1 MINTVPITALQMAVY
16 QMLTKCISGYP
27 ILDDS
32 TPFEDGKLL
41 GDKLCIIGPI
51 TAVPQTTKKDTVM
64 WDTTITIDLYSSYR
78 GKKEV
83 NEMINDVACVLTCAD
98 LNLDNYHFL
107 NGAVEMVE
115 VRAEDWN
122 DDAIW
127 QHGSV
132 RINFK
137 VEQQMI

>member
-1 MINTVPITALQMAVY
+1 MINTVPITALQTAVY
-16 QMLTKCISGYP
+16 QTLTKYVVGYP

-32 TPFEDGKLL
+32 TPFEDGKLP

-51 TAVPQTTKKDTVM
+51 TAVPKVTKQDTVM

-83 NEMINDVACVLTCAD
+83 NEMINDIVYVLTGAPMEFD
-98 LNLDNYHFL
+98 EYNFL
-107 NGAVEMVE
+107 NRIVEMVE

-122 DDAIW
+122 DDAVW

-132 RINFK
+132 RINFN
-137 VEQQMI
+137 VEQKSI